1 MSFRTA
7 ISGIRAATA
16 DLTTIG
22 NNVANANT
30 TGFKAS
36 RTEFSDVFATSST
49 GVSSTAA
56 GQGVNTARVAQQFT
70 QGNITFTDNNLDL
83 AVSGNGF
90 FVMDDDGAQVYSRDG
105 ALGIDR
111 NGFVVNANGQKL
123 KAFSADSTGNIT
135 GQLTT
140 LQISTANTS
149 PSATTT
155 VNFGANLDSQEAVP
169 GVTPFDAN
177 NNATFNSTTATTVY
191 DSLGG
196 SHLLQL
202 YFVKTGSGTW
212 NLHSTIDGTSTGA
225 AQALAFNTAGGLTTP
240 AGGTLTIPSFTPAG
254 GGAALNITMDVSEM
268 TQYGAAF
275 GVNRVTQDG
284 YTTGRLAGVDI
295 DASGNVFARYTNGQA
310 KTQGQVALANF
321 ANPQGLRSLGRNN
334 WAESFE
340 AGSVLVSAPGTASAG
355 TIQSGALEDS
365 NIDLSEQLVKL
376 IVAQRNFQAN
386 TQVIQAEDQANQ
398 AIINIR

>member
-49 GVSSTAA
+49 GVSATAA

-83 AVSGNGF
+83 AISGNGF

-105 ALGIDR
+105 AFGIDR

-123 KAFSADSTGNIT
+123 KAFSADSSGNIT
-135 GQLTT
+135 GQLST

-149 PSATTT
+149 PAATST
-155 VNFGANLDSQEAVP
+155 VNFGANLDSQESVP
-169 GVTPFDAN
+169 GITPFDPN
-177 NNATFNSTTATTVY
+177 NNSTFNSTTATTVY

-202 YFVKTGSGTW
+202 YFVKTGAGAW

-225 AQALAFNTAGGLTTP
+225 PTPLAFNTAGGLTTP
-240 AGGTLTIPSFTPAG
+240 AGGTLTLPAFTPAG
-254 GGAALNITMDVSEM
+254 GGAALNITMNVSEM
-268 TQYGAAF
+268 TQYGAPF

-310 KTQGQVALANF
+310 TVQGQVALANF
-321 ANPQGLRSLGRNN
+321 PNPQGLRSLGRNN

-340 AGSVLVSAPGTASAG
+340 AGAVLVSAPGTASAG
-355 TIQSGALEDS
+355 TIQAGALEDS